1 MRFTTV
7 VAFVLISVVL
17 ALAQKPKQ
25 PRAYVPPA
33 PGTHSH
39 GADAPSPVAS
49 PSASTA
55 AQLAKI
61 EQQTARMHSNKP
73 AAHSAA
79 NVKAT
84 PALDLGKNKPVRGG
98 RPPQRAN
105 QNGH

>member
-1 MRFTTV
+1 MRFMKV
-7 VAFVLISVVL
+7 VAFVLISAVM

-39 GADAPSPVAS
+39 GADVPPPVAS

-73 AAHSAA
+73 VAHSAA
-79 NVKAT
+79 NGKTT
-84 PALDLGKNKPVRGG
+84 PALDLGRNKPVHGG
-98 RPPQRAN
+98 RPPHRAN